1 MASSLGPNDVV
12 VLSRESLES
21 ADVRATIALNIDFV
35 NALFEELLEPEEVSH
50 DALLSYY
57 VDYYLAEVN
66 NGGFAQFVYNTG
78 WKPRVVAL
86 VKEGLSVIGAVK
98 HAELF
103 LEGERLVSKRR
114 SKLSRFLASAFF
126 GKNDDRDGF
135 NRINDQIL

>member
-86 VKEGLSVIGAVK
+86 VKEGLSAIGAVK

-103 LEGERLVSKRR
+103 LEGDRLVSKPTVEIIAISGQRVLR
-114 SKLSRFLASAFF
+114 
-126 GKNDDRDGF
+126 
-135 NRINDQIL
+135 